1 MKGVKSYYS
10 VLLATTTASFLTPFT
25 TSSIAVVLPVI
36 AGEFNV
42 TLASVNWV
50 VNAFLITLA
59 STVLVIGRVSDWLG
73 RGRVFTSG
81 IIVFTVTSLVTS
93 LARSY
98 VDVIICRSLQG
109 IATAMISSTAVAVL
123 SEELPKERRGMGI
136 GINTTAVYLGLSL
149 GPLIGG
155 YLTNYFGWRSLFT
168 LKTIMSLMSLV
179 ITVRYIK
186 LGRGSTL
193 RPDIPSSV
201 LIISSIVMI
210 IYGTSN
216 ISNLYG
222 IIVASFGSVLL
233 ITMFL
238 VERSSP
244 KVLHPSLLKKRVLAV
259 NTAALL
265 NYSATYALTVLLS
278 TYLQKL
284 RGLPPS
290 DTGLI
295 LTTQPILQVL
305 LSPIAGLLAD
315 RYDPSIIA
323 TLGMATITIGVFN
336 LLTFIDYEIPITYLI
351 YVLMMLGTGF
361 AFFTS
366 PNTTAVMNMS
376 PREAYGS
383 ATALLATMR
392 FLGQAFSISVITS
405 IMTIQEDLMIAIKT
419 SLTVY
424 IILSIIGTT
433 LSLVPKS
440 KVGSG

>member
-1 MKGVKSYYS
+1 MKGFKSYYS

-25 TSSIAVVLPVI
+25 TSSIAIALPVM
-36 AGEFNV
+36 ALEFNV
-42 TLASVNWV
+42 DLANVNWV

-59 STVLVIGRVSDWLG
+59 STVFVIGRVSDWLG
-73 RGRVFTSG
+73 RGRMFTLGITVFT
-81 IIVFTVTSLVTS
+81 ITSLATS

-109 IATAMISSTAVAVL
+109 IAAAMISSTAVAIL
-123 SEELPKERRGMGI
+123 SEELPKWKRGI
-136 GINTTAVYLGLSL
+136 GIGVNTTAVYLGLSL
-149 GPLIGG
+149 GPLVSG
-155 YLTNYFGWRSLFT
+155 YLINYFGWRSLFT
-168 LKTIMSLMSLV
+168 LKTIISLMSLV
-179 ITVRYIK
+179 ITVRTIK
-186 LGRGSTL
+186 LRRSSTS
-193 RPDIPSSV
+193 RPNIPISI
-201 LIISSIVMI
+201 LIISSIAMI

-222 IIVASFGSVLL
+222 IIVASFGGTLL
-233 ITMFL
+233 VTTFL
-238 VERSSP
+238 VERSSHR
-244 KVLHPSLLKKRVLAV
+244 VLHPSLLKKSVLAA

-315 RYDPSIIA
+315 RYDPSI
-323 TLGMATITIGVFN
+323 LATIGMTTITAGIYN
-336 LLTFIDYEIPITYLI
+336 LIFINYETPITYLI
-351 YVLMMLGTGF
+351 YMLIVLGIGF
-361 AFFTS
+361 AFFAS

-376 PREAYGS
+376 SREAYGS

-392 FLGQAFSISVITS
+392 FLGQALSISVITS
-405 IMTIQEDLMIAIKT
+405 IMTIQRDLMTAIKT
-419 SLTVY
+419 SLMIYVT
-424 IILSIIGTT
+424 LSIIGTI
-433 LSLVPKS
+433 LSLIPRFNRE
-440 KVGSG
+440 